1 MNNYRPPRGRPIM
14 MLLLVLGGWIGLR
27 GAYGEIPMS
36 HAAQGFAGAGA
47 GTAGQPPLAGHR
59 QQLQQVQQV
68 QQVPAVVYVLA
79 EPDPGLIEQIIM
91 RMGFRPGAVWQQQAA
106 PGAMRSSGMPGSAM
120 WGSAMPGSAMGG
132 SVQQGAMS
140 STGILPWSY
149 SLAPG
154 APHTEA
160 NIAQATP
167 QAAPFQPAVQ
177 AAQAKPLRRWSVD
190 GWALLRQ
197 DTTTALASGRNSYGA
212 SQAGVVLRYR
222 VMPKSGHRPEI
233 YGRISQAMAGAQEVE
248 GALGVS
254 ARPLADVPVTL
265 AAEGRV
271 SRVNGRTSI
280 RPAAYAVT
288 QLPPVQLPLGVRA
301 EAYAQAGYVWGDYS
315 SAFVDGQVRAE
326 RPVVRI
332 GTMDVH
338 AGAGVWGGAQK
349 GAGRLDVGPAASVY
363 MPLGK
368 LNSRVSV
375 DWRMRVA
382 GQAEPSDGA
391 AITVSTGF

>member
-1 MNNYRPPRGRPIM
+1 MNSYRPPRGRPIM

-27 GAYGEIPMS
+27 GAFGEIPQL
-36 HAAQGFAGAGA
+36 HAAQSFAGEAVA
-47 GTAGQPPLAGHR
+47 ATGQMPQARLRPE
-59 QQLQQVQQV
+59 V
-68 QQVPAVVYVLA
+68 QQVPAVVYVVA
-79 EPDPGLIEQIIM
+79 EPDLGLIEQIIM
-91 RMGFRPGAVWQQQAA
+91 RMGFVRPGAIWQQQGA
-106 PGAMRSSGMPGSAM
+106 PVAMRGSGMRGSMQEAM
-120 WGSAMPGSAMGG
+120 MPSA
-132 SVQQGAMS
+132 
-140 STGILPWSY
+140 GIPPWSY
-149 SLAPG
+149 SLIPG
-154 APHTEA
+154 VSQTEA
-160 NIAQATP
+160 SAAQSTP

-177 AAQAKPLRRWSVD
+177 AAQAQPLRRWAVD
-190 GWALLRQ
+190 SWALLRQ
-197 DTTTALASGRNSYGA
+197 DTTAALASGRTSYGA
-212 SQAGVVLRYR
+212 SQAGMVVRYR
-222 VMPKSGHRPEI
+222 VMPRSGHRPEI
-233 YGRISQAMAGAQEVE
+233 YGRISQAMSGAQEVE

-254 ARPLADVPVTL
+254 ARPLSDVPVTL
-265 AAEGRV
+265 AAEGRIAK
-271 SRVNGRTSI
+271 VNGRNSI

-315 SAFVDGQVRAE
+315 SAFVDGQARAE
-326 RPVVRI
+326 RPVVKI
-332 GTMDVH
+332 GTMDIH

-363 MPLGK
+363 MPLGR